1 MVASMGMP
9 GLAGMF
15 GGASMSPQGAGGFDP
30 TNAMGQLGQGTP
42 QAPTGAWAT
51 NPSAAPPWFQA
62 AMQSPGGVHGYLQN
76 MQAQQLAAKQA
87 GQGGPNPQQL
97 AAWQAMQAGQG
108 QMPQGPGILSGMG
121 GQMPWGPQQP
131 PRGWTPPPMPQYRQ
145 PVRPPPQQ
153 APRLSPGQAS
163 RRAVY
168 GGGSAVNISL
178 SGY

>member
-1 MVASMGMP
+1 MLGM
-9 GLAGMF
+9 
-15 GGASMSPQGAGGFDP
+15 PQGAGGVDP

-51 NPSAAPPWFQA
+51 NPSSAPPWFQA
-62 AMQSPGGVHGYLQN
+62 AMQSPGGVQGYLQN

-87 GQGGPNPQQL
+87 GQGAGSPNPQQL

-131 PRGWTPPPMPQYRQ
+131 PRGMPRQPMPQYR
-145 PVRPPPQQ
+145 PPARPRQ
-153 APRLSPGQAS
+153 
-163 RRAVY
+163 AVY
-168 GGGSAVNISL
+168 GGGGAGNISL